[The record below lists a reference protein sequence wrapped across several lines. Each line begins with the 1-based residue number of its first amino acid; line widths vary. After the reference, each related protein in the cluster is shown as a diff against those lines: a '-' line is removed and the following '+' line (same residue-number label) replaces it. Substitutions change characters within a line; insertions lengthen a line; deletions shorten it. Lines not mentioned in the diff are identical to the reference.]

1 MRNYQTIRYVFL
13 VFAMV
18 IVSIQCQQEPK
29 EEIGEYLEKAK
40 NPAFVHETI
49 QNLSNT
55 VVNDIFSPPLA
66 SRAYIYPTLA
76 AYEILIQENPEYK
89 SLKGQIKDFEGV
101 PQIDTSR
108 IYVLSLSAVTA
119 MMEISKTIV
128 YTPKLIEEYQTKVHE
143 QYKALD
149 IPQTIYKRSI
159 AYGQEVAKVVLA
171 YSGTDKYKESRT
183 LMRYSVSENPND
195 WQPTP
200 PSFMP
205 PIEPNWNTIR
215 PMVLDSAAQFKP
227 APPTPYDMDK
237 NSQFYKELMEVY
249 NTVNNLTDEQ
259 GLIAEF
265 WDCNPFAVEMR
276 GHLAET
282 TKKIS
287 PGGHWMGIAR
297 MASEQSD
304 ASLMKSVEAYM
315 ATSLALFDGFISCW
329 DEKYRSN
336 LIRPETVINS
346 RAVKGETDAIDL
358 NWKPILQTPPFP
370 EYTSGHSVI
379 SAASAVALT
388 NVFGDNFAYTDSVEV
403 AYGLPTRSY
412 KSFVEASEEAAISRL
427 YGGIHYMPA
436 IENGVTQGRNVGNF
450 IFKNI
455 KLK

>member
-1 MRNYQTIRYVFL
+1 MKGYQTIKYTFL
-13 VFAMV
+13 VLVMAIGSF
-18 IVSIQCQQEPK
+18 QCQQK
-29 EEIGEYLEKAK
+29 EETDEYLEKTK
-40 NPAFVHETI
+40 NPAFLHETI
-49 QNLSNT
+49 HNLSNT

-66 SRAYIYPTLA
+66 SRAYLYTTLA
-76 AYEILIQENPEYK
+76 AYEILIQENDEYK
-89 SLKGQIKDFEGV
+89 SLKGQIAGFEGI
-101 PQIDTSR
+101 PKADTSK
-108 IYVLSLSAVTA
+108 IHVLSLSAVTA

-128 YTPKLIEEYQTKVHE
+128 YTKIMIEEYETKIYKE
-143 QYKALD
+143 YKALD
-149 IPQTIYKRSI
+149 IPNTVFKRSV
-159 AYGQEVAKVVLA
+159 AYGKEVANAILA
-171 YSGTDKYKESRT
+171 YAGTDKYKESRT

-227 APPTPYDMDK
+227 APPTPYNMEK
-237 NSQFYKELMEVY
+237 ESQFYKELMVVY
-249 NTVNNLTDEQ
+249 NTVNDLTEEQ
-259 GLIAEF
+259 GAIAEF
-265 WDCNPFAVEMR
+265 WDCNPFAVEMH

-297 MASEQSD
+297 MASEQSN
-304 ASLMKSVEAYM
+304 ATLMKSAEAYM

-346 RAVKGETDAIDL
+346 RAIKGETEAIDL

-388 NVFGDNFAYTDSVEV
+388 TVFGDNFAYIDSVEIT
-403 AYGLPTRSY
+403 YGLPARSY
-412 KSFVEASEEAAISRL
+412 NSFVEASEEAAISRL

-436 IENGVTQGRNVGNF
+436 ITNGLTQGQNVGNF